1 MARLQQIAVRNFG
14 PLTEISTE
22 PADITIIVGRNNT
35 GKTAFLE
42 AVVLLAAAPSRFRDA
57 LDTPALPNILSRRYP
72 YIVNKTSEKPYA
84 EIEGT
89 IDKVNIKIKIF
100 QEPRGDEEIWDIL
113 AHIDE
118 MIEIPDSILRQLYE
132 EHGVFNKYFKT
143 FDYFREI
150 ILKISYD
157 IIANMMLK
165 NPIITV
171 HADKSSL
178 TLPLMS
184 SDPFRFSTPDIAYQ
198 IAERLERMMK
208 IPKDTFTPSHRSIV
222 EIAHAISP
230 YITEAVQKVGQKLE
244 ELQLPASLKV
254 ADFVTKRMLKPEN
267 LGPLEQIQLVE
278 EIRKIVNYVIDIR
291 EEHVVLQHE
300 NQRVAVPLELM
311 GSGFR
316 ALIDMLILAV
326 KRVDLAVIDE
336 PELHMHP
343 GYLRR
348 TAELML
354 TAPTQFIAATQSLE
368 FIRYLLKKAKRRN
381 DLHRIKLLRLY
392 RLPEG
397 YIDYEE
403 LSGET
408 AWLHLTKLKNDLRGP

>member
-1 MARLQQIAVRNFG
+1 M
-14 PLTEISTE
+14 
-22 PADITIIVGRNNT
+22 
-35 GKTAFLE
+35 
-42 AVVLLAAAPSRFRDA
+42 
-57 LDTPALPNILSRRYP
+57 
-72 YIVNKTSEKPYA
+72 
-84 EIEGT
+84 
-89 IDKVNIKIKIF
+89 
-100 QEPRGDEEIWDIL
+100 
-113 AHIDE
+113 
-118 MIEIPDSILRQLYE
+118 
-132 EHGVFNKYFKT
+132 
-143 FDYFREI
+143 
-150 ILKISYD
+150 
-157 IIANMMLK
+157 
-165 NPIITV
+165 
-171 HADKSSL
+171 
-178 TLPLMS
+178 
-184 SDPFRFSTPDIAYQ
+184 
-198 IAERLERMMK
+198 
-208 IPKDTFTPSHRSIV
+208 
-222 EIAHAISP
+222 
-230 YITEAVQKVGQKLE
+230 E